1 MNAQKQSDGRRFITI
16 EGIEGVGKSTN
27 IAFIEQWLTD
37 NGQTVV
43 CTREPGG
50 TPGAE
55 AIRDL
60 VLNTDRSQLGDQSE
74 LLLMFAARAA
84 HLENLIYPALNDDQW
99 VICDRFTDATYAY
112 QGAGREFGFESIAA
126 LESLVQGTFRP
137 GLTLLLDGSFEL
149 SVKRRAE
156 RTETDR
162 FEQEQLSFFE
172 RVRNGYLRLAD
183 ENPQRIKV
191 IDAGQS
197 LESVQSDI
205 AAVLTEYFAGQV
217 QQ

>member
-1 MNAQKQSDGRRFITI
+1 MSNSKRFVTV

-27 IAFIEQWLTD
+27 IAFIESWLQER
-37 NGQTVV
+37 GETVV

-55 AIRDL
+55 AIRNL
-60 VLNTDRSQLGDQSE
+60 VLNTDRSELGDQSE

-84 HLENLIYPALNDDQW
+84 HLENLIYPALDAGSW

-126 LESLVQGTFRP
+126 LETIVQGAFRP
-137 GLTLLLDGSFEL
+137 GLTMLLDGSFEL

-162 FEQEQLSFFE
+162 FEQEQLAFFE
-172 RVRNGYLRLAD
+172 RVRAGYLRIA
-183 ENPQRIKV
+183 EEQPERFKIIN
-191 IDAGQS
+191 AGQS
-197 LESVQSDI
+197 LDDVQQDI
-205 AAVLTEYFAGQV
+205 ATVLAAYLEGV
-217 QQ
+217 